1 MPDIFAEIAALRR
14 EGRAAVLVTV
24 VATQGHVPTN
34 LASKM
39 LVGAQGL
46 LAGTVGGGMVEQR
59 AIADAQEVL
68 ASRKPLSREYVLDG
82 DVPVAAGVEQLP
94 MLCGGRLT
102 LFFEPLGAVAQIYL
116 FGAGHVGRALCQALT
131 PLDFAVTFV
140 DYRPEQ
146 LAGLPAPHLRAGDDY
161 TTLPD
166 LPGLEDAYVVIAT
179 HSHTCDER
187 VLEQILVKGARPR
200 YLGVVAS
207 RRKRTQ
213 MMAGLRE
220 RLGECVDL
228 DRVFMPVGLHLG
240 GNSPAAVAL
249 SIAAEIQ
256 AFHHGIEGH
265 AHMRDRG
272 ESSR

>member
-1 MPDIFAEIAALRR
+1 VTDIFAEIVALKR

-24 VATQGHVPTN
+24 VATSGHVPTQ

-46 LAGTVGGGMVEQR
+46 LAGTVGGGMVELR
-59 AIADAQEVL
+59 AIADAREVL
-68 ASRKPLSREYVLDG
+68 SSRKPLSREYVLDG
-82 DVPVAAGVEQLP
+82 DVPAVVGVEQLP

-102 LFFEPLGAVAQIYL
+102 LFFEPLGAAAQVYL
-116 FGAGHVGRALCQALT
+116 FGAGHVGRALCQALL

-146 LAGLPAPHLRAGDDY
+146 LVDLPAAHLTAGDDY
-161 TTLPD
+161 ASLPE
-166 LPGLEDAYVVIAT
+166 LAGLAEAYVVIAT

-187 VLEQILVKGARPR
+187 VLEQILVGGVRPR

-213 MMAGLRE
+213 MLAGLRE
-220 RLGECVDL
+220 RLGDVDL
-228 DRVFMPVGLHLG
+228 EGLFMPVGLHLG

-256 AFHHGIEGH
+256 AFHHDIGGH

>member
-1 MPDIFAEIAALRR
+1 MPDIFAEIAALKR

-24 VATQGHVPTN
+24 VATQGHVPTH

-39 LVGAQGL
+39 LVGAQGM

-59 AIADAQEVL
+59 AIADAIEVL
-68 ASRKPLSREYVLDG
+68 ASRRPLSREYVLDG
-82 DVPVAAGVEQLP
+82 DVPAVAGVEQLP

-102 LFFEPLGAVAQIYL
+102 LFFEPLGAAAQVYL
-116 FGAGHVGRALCQALT
+116 FGAGHVGRALCQVLA

-146 LAGLPAPHLRAGDDY
+146 LTGLPAPHLTAGDDY
-161 TTLPD
+161 ASLPE
-166 LPGLEDAYVVIAT
+166 LPGLAEAYVVIAT

-187 VLEQILVKGARPR
+187 VLEQILVSKTRPR

-213 MMAGLRE
+213 MLAGLRE
-220 RLGECVDL
+220 RLGEFDL
-228 DRVFMPVGLHLG
+228 EGLSMPVGLHLG

-256 AFHHGIEGH
+256 AFHHGIAGH
-265 AHMRDRG
+265 LHMRDRG
-272 ESSR
+272 ASSP